1 MDIDQKN
8 SKNINH
14 DALKWII
21 VGLAGFMAVVL
32 IFGAGMFIGGMKAKF
47 SYGWAESYHKNF
59 GGPREGF
66 VENWQNFPA
75 EDFIGAHG
83 LFGQIIK
90 IDGSTFVIKG
100 GDGVE
105 KILLIKDSTVIRRL
119 RNTIKITD
127 LKVTDYIFAIGD
139 PNDAG
144 QIEAKLVRL
153 LPPPPGK
160 PSSMST
166 PPPGTSFVPPPLP
179 LD

>member
-14 DALKWII
+14 DTLKWII
-21 VGLAGFMAVVL
+21 IGLAGFITVVL
-32 IFGAGMFIGGMKAKF
+32 IFGAGMFIGGMKARF

-59 GGPREGF
+59 GGPKGGF
-66 VENWQNFPA
+66 LENWQDFPT

-90 IDGSTFVIKG
+90 IDGSIFVIKG
-100 GDGVE
+100 GDNVE
-105 KILLIKDSTVIRRL
+105 KIVLIKDDTAIRRL
-119 RNTIKITD
+119 RDTIKITD
-127 LKVTDYIFAIGD
+127 LKVNDYIVAIGD

-144 QIEAKLVRL
+144 QTEAKLVRL
-153 LPPPPGK
+153 LPPPPTK
-160 PSSMST
+160 PSSMS
-166 PPPGTSFVPPPLP
+166 PPQPGTSFVPPPLP